1 MKELG
6 VWVEITTLII
16 PGLNDGEE
24 ELRNIARFIASLGQ
38 ETPWHISRF
47 HPMYRM
53 LDRSSTSIR
62 ILERARKIGLEAGL
76 RYVYTGNVPG
86 DEGEDTYCYHCG
98 KLLVDRLGFQILK
111 YQVKEKR
118 CYNCGS
124 PIDGV
129 DL

>member
-1 MKELG
+1 
-6 VWVEITTLII
+6 
-16 PGLNDGEE
+16 
-24 ELRNIARFIASLGQ
+24 
-38 ETPWHISRF
+38 
-47 HPMYRM
+47 MYRM
-53 LDRSSTSIR
+53 LDRSPPSIR
-62 ILERARKIGLEAGL
+62 ILERARRIGLEAGL

-111 YQVKEKR
+111 YQVMEKK

>member
-1 MKELG
+1 
-6 VWVEITTLII
+6 
-16 PGLNDGEE
+16 
-24 ELRNIARFIASLGQ
+24 
-38 ETPWHISRF
+38 
-47 HPMYRM
+47 MYKM
-53 LDRSSTSIR
+53 LDRSPTSVR
-62 ILERARKIGLEAGL
+62 ILDRARKIGLQSGL

-111 YQVKEKR
+111 NQVKEGK